1 MLKFLYLRLKSF
13 KKNSVHNKRT
23 LANQLFYMQK
33 KLKLWDATMLVMG
46 SMIGSGIFIVS
57 SDMMRNLG
65 SGYWLIAVW
74 VITGIMTVAAAISYG
89 ELSAMFPKAG
99 GQYTYITEIFGK
111 MTGFL
116 YGWGLFAV
124 IQTGTIAAVAMA
136 FGKFTAYLIP
146 ALNNSD
152 PIFQS
157 GTFRI
162 TWVQILAIV
171 IILLLTFINTRGVK
185 NGKLLQN
192 VFTTS
197 KILALLGIIF
207 FGFLLIRDSQWTQ
220 NMSFGWSGFQNFGR
234 EVGNDLL
241 STGWQPI
248 SGVTLLGGIAAAMV
262 GSVFSS
268 VAWENVTFVSGE
280 IENPKKNVV
289 KSMVLGTCV
298 VMVLYLLVNFV
309 YLNALGRDEIAFA
322 DKNRPAVAA
331 SEVIFGNLGTVIMA
345 ILVMVSTFGCIN
357 GLVLAGARVF
367 QTMAKDGLFFR
378 AATENNRFDVPA
390 KSLWMQ
396 GIWASA
402 LALSGQY
409 GDLLDMISF
418 VIVLFYMI
426 TVFGVIYLRIKRPDL
441 ERPYK
446 TWLYPVTPILY
457 LLIGTAFCVLLIWF
471 KPQYTW
477 PGFILILLGLPVY
490 WFINRGK
497 SV

>member
-1 MLKFLYLRLKSF
+1 MRSTHELKYKIKRDVSKLE
-13 KKNSVHNKRT
+13 KKT
-23 LANQLFYMQK
+23 FMQK

-65 SGYWLIAVW
+65 SGYWLIVVW
-74 VITGIMTVAAAISYG
+74 IITGIMTVAAAISYG
-89 ELSAMFPKAG
+89 ELSSMFPKAG

-111 MTGFL
+111 MSGFL
-116 YGWGLFAV
+116 YGWGLFTV

-146 ALNNSD
+146 ALNDSA

-157 GTFRI
+157 GTFKI
-162 TWVQILAIV
+162 TWIQILAIV
-171 IILLLTFINTRGVK
+171 IILLLTFINTKGLK
-185 NGKLLQN
+185 NGKILQDI
-192 VFTTS
+192 FTSS
-197 KILALLGIIF
+197 KILALLGIIV
-207 FGFLLIRDSQWTQ
+207 FGFLLVKNSQLAE
-220 NMSFGWSGFQNFGR
+220 NMSFGWNSFQDFGR
-234 EVGNDLL
+234 EVGNNLL
-241 STGWQPI
+241 PTSWKPI
-248 SGVTLLGGIAAAMV
+248 GGMTLLGGIAAALV
-262 GSVFSS
+262 GSIFSS
-268 VAWENVTFVSGE
+268 VAWENVTFMSGE

-289 KSMVLGTCV
+289 KSMVLGTTV
-298 VMVLYLLVNFV
+298 VMILYLLVNFV
-309 YLNALGRDEIAFA
+309 YLNALDRDGIAFA

-331 SEVIFGNLGTVIMA
+331 SEVIFGSIGTMIMA
-345 ILVMVSTFGCIN
+345 VLVMISTFGCIN
-357 GLVLAGARVF
+357 GLVLAGARVY
-367 QTMAKDGLFFR
+367 QSMAKDGLFFKS
-378 AATENNRFDVPA
+378 AIENNEHNVPE

-396 GIWASA
+396 GIWASV

-426 TVFGVIYLRIKRPDL
+426 TVFGVIYLRIKKPNL

-490 WFINRGK
+490 FFINRK
-497 SV
+497 NSE

>member
-1 MLKFLYLRLKSF
+1 
-13 KKNSVHNKRT
+13 
-23 LANQLFYMQK
+23 MQK
-33 KLKLWDATMLVMG
+33 KLRLWDATMLVMG

-116 YGWGLFAV
+116 YGWGLFTV

-157 GTFRI
+157 GTFKI

-171 IILLLTFINTRGVK
+171 VILLLTFINTKGVK
-185 NGKLLQN
+185 NGKFLQN
-192 VFTTS
+192 LFTTS
-197 KILALLGIIF
+197 KIVSLLGIIV
-207 FGFLLIRDSQWTQ
+207 FGFLFVKDSQWAS
-220 NMSFGWSGFQNFGR
+220 NMSFGWNSFQDFGK

-241 STGWQPI
+241 PTGWKSI
-248 SGVTLLGGIAAAMV
+248 GSITLLGGIAAAMV

-289 KSMVLGTCV
+289 KSMVLGTSV
-298 VMVLYLLVNFV
+298 VMVLYMLVNFV
-309 YLNALGRDEIAFA
+309 YLNALDRDAIAFA

-345 ILVMVSTFGCIN
+345 VLVMISTFGCIN

-367 QTMAKDGLFFR
+367 QTMAKDGLFFKQ
-378 AATENNRFDVPA
+378 AIANNRNDVPE

-396 GIWASA
+396 GIWASV

-426 TVFGVIYLRIKRPDL
+426 TVFGVIYLRIKKPGI

-446 TWLYPVTPILY
+446 TWLYPVTPLIY
-457 LLIGTAFCVLLIWF
+457 LIIGTAFCVLLICF
-471 KPQYTW
+471 KPHYTW

-490 WFINRGK
+490 WYINRKK
-497 SV
+497 SA

>member
-1 MLKFLYLRLKSF
+1 ME
-13 KKNSVHNKRT
+13 
-23 LANQLFYMQK
+23 K

-99 GQYTYITEIFGK
+99 GQYTYMTEIFGK

-116 YGWGLFAV
+116 YGWGLFTV

-146 ALNNSD
+146 ALNNSN

-157 GTFRI
+157 GSFKI

-171 IILLLTFINTRGVK
+171 IILLLTFINTKGVK
-185 NGKLLQN
+185 NGKFLQN
-192 VFTTS
+192 IFTTS
-197 KILALLGIIF
+197 KILALLGIIV
-207 FGFLLIRDSQWTQ
+207 FGFLLVKDSQWTE
-220 NMSFGWSGFQNFGR
+220 NMSFGWKGFQDFGK
-234 EVGNDLL
+234 EVGNDLVP
-241 STGWQPI
+241 TGWQSI
-248 SGVTLLGGIAAAMV
+248 GSITLLGGIAAAMV

-268 VAWENVTFVSGE
+268 VAWENVTFMSGE

-289 KSMVLGTCV
+289 KAMVLGTIV
-298 VMVLYLLVNFV
+298 VMILYLLVNFV
-309 YLNALGRDEIAFA
+309 YLNVLDRDEIAFA

-345 ILVMVSTFGCIN
+345 VLVMISTFGCIN

-367 QTMAKDGLFFR
+367 QTMAKDGLFFKQ
-378 AATENNRFDVPA
+378 AIENNKNEVPE

-396 GIWASA
+396 GIWASV

-426 TVFGVIYLRIKRPDL
+426 TVFGVIYLRVKKPNM

-446 TWLYPVTPILY
+446 TWLYPITPILY
-457 LLIGTAFCVLLIWF
+457 LLIGSAFCILLIWF

-490 WFINRGK
+490 WFINRRK
-497 SV
+497 TD

>member
-1 MLKFLYLRLKSF
+1 
-13 KKNSVHNKRT
+13 
-23 LANQLFYMQK
+23 MQK

-65 SGYWLIAVW
+65 SGYWLIVVW

-146 ALNNSD
+146 ALNDSA

-171 IILLLTFINTRGVK
+171 VILLLTFINTRGVK

-192 VFTTS
+192 LFTTS
-197 KILALLGIIF
+197 KILALLGIIL
-207 FGFLLIRDSQWTQ
+207 FGFLLIKDSNWTQ

-234 EVGNDLL
+234 EMGNDLV

-289 KSMVLGTCV
+289 KSMVLGTIV
-298 VMVLYLLVNFV
+298 VMVLYMLVNFV
-309 YLNALGRDEIAFA
+309 YLNALDRDGIAFA

-345 ILVMVSTFGCIN
+345 VLVMISTFGCIN

-378 AATENNRFDVPA
+378 SATENNRFDVPE

-396 GIWASA
+396 GIWACV

-426 TVFGVIYLRIKRPDL
+426 TVFGVIYLRIKKP
-441 ERPYK
+441 EIVRPYK
-446 TWLYPVTPILY
+446 TWLYPLTPVLY
-457 LLIGTAFCVLLIWF
+457 LFIGTAFCVLLIWF
-471 KPQYTW
+471 KPHYTW
-477 PGFILILLGLPVY
+477 PGFLLILLGLPVY
-490 WFINRGK
+490 WFINRRK
-497 SV
+497 IS

>member
-1 MLKFLYLRLKSF
+1 ME
-13 KKNSVHNKRT
+13 
-23 LANQLFYMQK
+23 K

-74 VITGIMTVAAAISYG
+74 IITGIMTVTAAISYG

-99 GQYTYITEIFGK
+99 GQYTYMTEIFGR

-116 YGWGLFAV
+116 YGWGLFTV

-136 FGKFTAYLIP
+136 FGKFTSYLIP
-146 ALNNSD
+146 ALNNSQ

-157 GTFRI
+157 GSFKI

-171 IILLLTFINTRGVK
+171 IILLLTYINTKGVK
-185 NGKLLQN
+185 NGKFLQN
-192 VFTTS
+192 IFTTS
-197 KILALLGIIF
+197 KILALLGIIV
-207 FGFLLIRDSQWTQ
+207 FGFLLVKDSQWTE
-220 NMSFGWSGFQNFGR
+220 NMSFGWNAFQDFGK
-234 EVGNDLL
+234 EVGNDLVP
-241 STGWQPI
+241 TGWQSI
-248 SGVTLLGGIAAAMV
+248 GSVTLLGGIAAAMV

-268 VAWENVTFVSGE
+268 VAWENVTFMSGE

-289 KSMVLGTCV
+289 KAMVLGTIV
-298 VMVLYLLVNFV
+298 VMILYLLVNFV
-309 YLNALGRDEIAFA
+309 YLNVLDRDEIAFA

-345 ILVMVSTFGCIN
+345 ILVMISTFGCIN

-367 QTMAKDGLFFR
+367 QTMAKDGLFFKQ
-378 AATENNRFDVPA
+378 AIENNKNEVPE

-396 GIWASA
+396 GIWASV

-426 TVFGVIYLRIKRPDL
+426 TVFGVIYLRVKKPNM

-446 TWLYPVTPILY
+446 TWLYPITPILY
-457 LLIGTAFCVLLIWF
+457 LLIGSAFCILLIWF

-477 PGFILILLGLPVY
+477 PGFLLILLGLPVY
-490 WFINRGK
+490 WFINRRK
-497 SV
+497 TE